1 MEQDWDRLIQ
11 GGLLFDGSG
20 HAPFIEDLAISDGR
34 IAARGAAL
42 DAARARDV
50 RDARGRWVMPGL
62 LDIHTHLD
70 LEVELAP
77 GLSEVVRHGTTTVV
91 FGNCSLG
98 TAFGAQRRGVDDP
111 ILDCFARVEN
121 IPKEILRRCV
131 EAITWQSTSEYLTH
145 LASLPLGPN
154 VVPLI
159 PHSMLRIEVMGVEQ
173 SITRPPTET
182 ELAKMESLLAQAM
195 QEGYVGFSTDNIPF
209 HYLANQPHTAA
220 KIPSP
225 YASRDE
231 QKRLLDVVRQH
242 DRVWQ
247 ATPDTLNRLAT
258 FKRFLYTSGRLFG
271 KPLRTTALTAI
282 DLVHERKAWK
292 TFIGLARFLNS
303 WVMQGKFHVQVLGAP
318 FNIWCVGPIS
328 PVFEEFSTT
337 RPLLECEL
345 DDREGRRRILS
356 EPAYVEQFERDWA
369 DRKLV
374 LTFQRNLDI
383 MNIDDCPVAEWC
395 GETMGQVYRRAQ
407 SFLAGNGAAARS
419 EAEAA
424 AFELAKESMRS
435 QPAFFLHLLREF
447 DRDIRFHFVVGNDRP
462 EILEKLLFDRHTLP
476 GFNDSGAHLINM
488 AFFDGNLQTLKVAQK
503 CSLARVAE
511 AIRRLTR
518 APADFFGIDAGSIA
532 VGKQADV
539 TIIDPAALSSYDTDR
554 HRQLLYREV
563 LQDKQ
568 LVNRSDGVVEAVF
581 IKGTQVWERDHT
593 LPALGTQK
601 LGRPLTYSGRL
612 NA

>member
-1 MEQDWDRLIQ
+1 MNQDWDVLIT

-20 HAPFIEDLAISDGR
+20 TAPFVEDLALAGGR
-34 IAARGAAL
+34 IAARGRGL
-42 DAARARDV
+42 DPTRAKAV
-50 RDARGRWVMPGL
+50 HDARGLWVMPGL
-62 LDIHTHLD
+62 FDIHTHLD

-77 GLSEVVRHGTTTVV
+77 GLTEVVRHGTTTVV

-121 IPKEILRRCV
+121 IPKEVLKRCV
-131 EAITWQSTSEYLTH
+131 DVITWQTTGEYLEH
-145 LASLPLGPN
+145 LSTLPLGPN
-154 VVPLI
+154 VVPMI
-159 PHSMLRIEVMGVEQ
+159 PHSMLRIEAMGVEQ
-173 SITRPPTET
+173 SIARQPTEA
-182 ELAKMESLLAQAM
+182 ELARMEQLLEEAMAQ
-195 QEGYVGFSTDNIPF
+195 GYVGFSTDNIPF
-209 HYLANQPHTAA
+209 HFLANQPHTAA

-231 QKRLLDVVRQH
+231 QKRLLDVVRNH

-292 TFIGLARFLNS
+292 TFPGLARFLNS
-303 WVMQGKFHVQVLGAP
+303 PLMQGKFHFQVLGTP
-318 FNIWCVGPIS
+318 FKIWCVGPIS

-345 DDREGRRRILS
+345 EDREGRRRILS
-356 EPAYVEQFERDWA
+356 QPAYIEKFEHDWF

-383 MNIDDCPVAEWC
+383 MHIDDCPVAEWC
-395 GETMGQVYRRAQ
+395 GETMGQVYRRAE
-407 SFLAGNGAAARS
+407 SWHAGNARAARSAAESAAFAAARD
-419 EAEAA
+419 
-424 AFELAKESMRS
+424 SMRS
-435 QPAFFLHLLREF
+435 HPAFFLHLLREF

-462 EILEKLLFDRHTLP
+462 EILEKLLFDEHTLP

-488 AFFDGNLQTLKVAQK
+488 AFFDGNLQTLRFAQQR
-503 CSLARVAE
+503 SLTRVAE
-511 AIRRLTR
+511 AVKKLTR
-518 APADFFGIDAGSIA
+518 DPAAFFGIDAGTIDI
-532 VGKQADV
+532 GRQADV
-539 TIIDPAALSSYDTDR
+539 VVIDPAALSSYDTDR
-554 HRQLLYREV
+554 NRQLVYRDVIDE
-563 LQDKQ
+563 KQ
-568 LVNRSDGVVEAVF
+568 LVNRSDGVVDAVF
-581 IKGTQVWERDHT
+581 IAGTQVWARDHV

-601 LGRPLTYSGRL
+601 LGRPLTFSGRT
-612 NA
+612 A

>member
-1 MEQDWDRLIQ
+1 MREDWDVLLR
-11 GGLLFDGSG
+11 GGLLFDGG
-20 HAPFIEDLAISDGR
+20 GTAPFVEDLALADGR
-34 IAARGAAL
+34 IAARGAGL
-42 DAARARDV
+42 DPARARRV
-50 RDARGRWVMPGL
+50 YDAQGLWVMPGL

-77 GLSEVVRHGTTTVV
+77 GLEEVVRHGTTTVV

-98 TAFGAQRRGVDDP
+98 TAFGAQRRGDDDP

-121 IPKEILRRCV
+121 IPKEVLKRCV
-131 EAITWQSTSEYLTH
+131 DVVTWQSTREYLEH

-159 PHSMLRIEVMGVEQ
+159 PHSMLRIEAMGVEQ
-173 SITRPPTET
+173 SISRAPTEA
-182 ELAKMESLLAQAM
+182 ELQQMERLLARAM

-209 HYLANQPHTAA
+209 HYLANKPHTAA

-225 YASRDE
+225 YAAREE
-231 QKRLLDVVRQH
+231 QKRLLDVVREH
-242 DRVWQ
+242 ERVWQ
-247 ATPDTLNRLAT
+247 ATPDTLDRFAT

-292 TFIGLARFLNS
+292 TFLGLARFLNS
-303 WVMQGKFHVQVLGAP
+303 PLMQGKFHFQVLGTP
-318 FNIWCVGPIS
+318 FKIWCVGPIS

-345 DDREGRRRILS
+345 EDREGRRRILAQ
-356 EPAYVEQFERDWA
+356 PAYIEQFERDWF

-383 MNIDDCPVAEWC
+383 MHIDDCPVGEWC
-395 GETMGQVYRRAQ
+395 GETMGQVYRRAE
-407 SFLAGNGAAARS
+407 SWRGGNRRAARS

-424 AFELAKESMRS
+424 AFARAAGSMRS
-435 QPAFFLHLLREF
+435 HPAFFLHLLREF

-462 EILEKLLFDRHTLP
+462 EILEKLLFDEHTLP

-488 AFFDGNLQTLKVAQK
+488 AFFDGNLQTLRFAQQR
-503 CSLARVAE
+503 SLARVAQ
-511 AIRRLTR
+511 AVKKLTR
-518 APADFFGIDAGSIA
+518 DPAEFFGIDAGSIEI
-532 VGKQADV
+532 GRQADV
-539 TIIDPAALSSYDTDR
+539 AVVDPAALSSYDTDR
-554 HRQLLYREV
+554 SRRLVYREV
-563 LQDKQ
+563 LQEKQ
-568 LVNRSDGVVEAVF
+568 LVNRSDGVVDAVF
-581 IKGTQVWERDHT
+581 IAGTQVWARDRA
-593 LPALGTQK
+593 LPVLGTQA
-601 LGRPLTYSGRL
+601 LGRPLTFAGRSSS
-612 NA
+612 

>member
-1 MEQDWDRLIQ
+1 MSQDWDTLIQ

-20 HAPFIEDLAISDGR
+20 TAPFVEDLALVDGR
-34 IAARGAAL
+34 IAARGRDL
-42 DAARARDV
+42 DPARARQIH
-50 RDARGRWVMPGL
+50 DARGLWVMPGL

-77 GLSEVVRHGTTTVV
+77 GLDEVVRHGTTTVV

-98 TAFGAQRRGVDDP
+98 TAFGAQRRGGDDP

-121 IPKEILRRCV
+121 IPKDVLKRCV
-131 EAITWQSTSEYLTH
+131 DLVTWHSTGEYLEH

-159 PHSMLRIEVMGVEQ
+159 PHSMLRIEVMGVEPAI
-173 SITRPPTET
+173 SRAPTEA
-182 ELAKMESLLAQAM
+182 ELQTMEGLLSQAM

-225 YASRDE
+225 YAARDE
-231 QKRLLDVVRQH
+231 QKRLLDVVREH
-242 DRVWQ
+242 ERVWQ

-292 TFIGLARFLNS
+292 TFLGLARFLNS
-303 WVMQGKFHVQVLGAP
+303 PLMQGKFHFQVLGTP
-318 FNIWCVGPIS
+318 FKIWCVGPIS

-345 DDREGRRRILS
+345 EDREGRRRILAQ
-356 EPAYVEQFERDWA
+356 PAYVEQFERDWF

-383 MNIDDCPVAEWC
+383 MHIDDCPVGDWC
-395 GETMGQVYRRAQ
+395 GETMGQVYRRAE
-407 SFLAGNGAAARS
+407 SWLGGNRRAARS
-419 EAEAA
+419 EEEAA
-424 AFELAKESMRS
+424 AFACAREALRS
-435 QPAFFLHLLREF
+435 HPAFFLHLLREF
-447 DRDIRFHFVVGNDRP
+447 DRDIRFHFTVGNDRP
-462 EILEKLLFDRHTLP
+462 EILEKLLFDEHTLP

-488 AFFDGNLQTLKVAQK
+488 AFFDGNLQTLRFAQQR
-503 CSLARVAE
+503 SIARVAQ
-511 AIRRLTR
+511 AVKKLTR
-518 APADFFGIDAGSIA
+518 DPAEFFGIDAGSID
-532 VGKQADV
+532 VGRQADV
-539 TIIDPAALSSYDTDR
+539 TVVDPAALSSYDSDR
-554 HRQLLYREV
+554 NRLLVHREV
-563 LQDKQ
+563 LGDRQ
-568 LVNRSDGVVEAVF
+568 LVNRSDGVVDAVF
-581 IKGTQVWERDHT
+581 IKGLKVWSRDHA
-593 LPALGTQK
+593 LPPLGTQP
-601 LGRPLTYSGRL
+601 LGRPLTFAGRTS
-612 NA
+612 A